1 MRFWRLAVITVLL
14 AVLARPA
21 IGAEIRW
28 LNVDVREDRDATSV
42 QLHLPL
48 PLVTAVLSAIDTK
61 GFRRG
66 VVELEI
72 GEVEVDWVALLRE
85 VRSAPEGEY
94 VKVDDATTLV
104 RIAKRGGTV
113 LVTVTEK
120 SGGGERVEL
129 RLPEAILESVD
140 VSGGSRIDLV
150 RLVSSLGAM
159 GAGEVLNV
167 ASADA
172 QVRVWVE

>member
-1 MRFWRLAVITVLL
+1 MRSWRYAMIPVLL
-14 AVLARPA
+14 VLLTRPA
-21 IGAEIRW
+21 IGGEVRW

-48 PLVTAVLSAIDTK
+48 SLVTAVLSAVDTR

-66 VVELEI
+66 VIELEI

-85 VRSAPEGEY
+85 VRSAPEGDY

-104 RIAKRGGTV
+104 RIAKHGGTV

-120 SGGGERVEL
+120 SEGGERVEL

-140 VSGGSRIDLV
+140 VTGGSRIDLV

-167 ASADA
+167 ASAEA
-172 QVRVWVE
+172 HVRVWME

>member
-1 MRFWRLAVITVLL
+1 MRFWRLAVIPVLL

-48 PLVTAVLSAIDTK
+48 PLVTAVLSAVDTR

-66 VVELEI
+66 VIELDL
-72 GEVEVDWVALLRE
+72 GEAEVDWVALLRE

-94 VKVDDATTLV
+94 VKVDDATTLMS
-104 RIAKRGGTV
+104 ISKRGGTV

-120 SGGGERVEL
+120 SEGGERVEL
-129 RLPEAILESVD
+129 RLPETILEAID
-140 VSGGSRIDLV
+140 VGGGNRLDLV
-150 RLVSSLGAM
+150 RLVSSLGAV

-167 ASADA
+167 ASASA
-172 QVRVWVE
+172 HVRVWVE